1 MIRLEKALKISWP
14 DVLKTSSKRLENVL
28 KTSWRRILKTNIL
41 VLTKTSS
48 RHLED
53 VFWRRKAKA
62 NIFVLIKTS
71 WRRLEDV
78 FIKMNYCWVVPVF
91 KNDLKLHYCNYRP
104 ICLSWNIEKILEKLY
119 KRLYT
124 FHNNNKIIYNLQFD
138 LDNNI
143 LHVMP

>member
-1 MIRLEKALKISWP
+1 MIRLEKALKISLQ

-91 KNDLKLHYCNYRP
+91 KNDLN
-104 ICLSWNIEKILEKLY
+104 CLSWNIEKILEKLY